1 MVGLALANLAQFSP
15 QPHPRYY
22 CGIMSNEDDN
32 IVDNIISSEE
42 EEDVDDDEADAA
54 SAQPT
59 NGTAKQE
66 LEVIEISSED
76 EEEEDTAEV
85 DPDPDLTEAIRESLK
100 QNATDTKVC
109 NSSPLSQ
116 FSDSSHFSLL
126 T

>member
-22 CGIMSNEDDN
+22 CGIMSNDDDN

-59 NGTAKQE
+59 NGTAKPE

-85 DPDPDLTEAIRESLK
+85 DPDPDLTKAIRESLK